1 MEDRAVRCGSPPS
14 GPFDPAHQAAAETL
28 GHRQYAMLEEGG
40 EDQHAAPRREI
51 HARLLKAE
59 KFEGAALI
67 FIRVGQLHHDRQLA
81 IEGTG
86 GFQPHR
92 SEEHTSELPSLM
104 RISYAVFCLKK
115 KKRYQIQSTE
125 QRTTHR

>member
-1 MEDRAVRCGSPPS
+1 MEFRRVLFRSAVRCGSPPS
-14 GPFDPAHQAAAETL
+14 GPCDPAHQAAAEAL

-40 EDQHAAPRREI
+40 EDQHAAPRRES

-86 GFQPHR
+86 GFQPHILMPVLLDR
-92 SEEHTSELPSLM
+92 KSTRLNSSHYCASRMTSS
-104 RISYAVFCLKK
+104 A
-115 KKRYQIQSTE
+115 
-125 QRTTHR
+125 